1 MLVAFV
7 QGVVG
12 TFHENS
18 CPFNEAGGQ
27 ETGEGADEDF
37 LEEGGVH
44 PFLKATIVPPTEVF
58 QENDVDL
65 ALWRNLT
72 NTAL

>member
-1 MLVAFV
+1 VLVAFV

-18 CPFNEAGGQ
+18 CPLNERGGQ
-27 ETGEGADEDF
+27 ETGKGADEDF

-44 PFLKATIVPPTEVF
+44 PCLTATIVPVAKVF
-58 QENDVDL
+58 VVVDL
-65 ALWRNLT
+65 VNVLDRN
-72 NTAL
+72 